1 MNLHTARMEAAHTAR
16 VSPARL
22 ELSHIVRR
30 FDGGGEPVEVLK
42 DVSLDIAPGEFVAI
56 MGQSGSGK
64 STLMNILG
72 CLDRPTSGQYRIGGR
87 DVATLTADALAD
99 LRRDTFG
106 FIFQSYHLIAGSS
119 AVENV
124 ELPGIY
130 SGMAAEARAARAEGL
145 LTALGLADRL
155 DHRPNQLSGG
165 QQQRVSIARALMN
178 GGSIIL
184 ADEPTG
190 ALDSASGRDVMALL
204 HRLHAAGHTIVV
216 ITHDRSVADEAERQI
231 EISDGRIVSDSG
243 RVPAEAAEA
252 LPDAQA
258 HVGRGLSGF
267 GEAARMAM
275 RSLFAKPLRTLL
287 TLLGMMIGVAAVIVM
302 LAIGN
307 GSRQD
312 VVDRISAM
320 GSNQLLVRPGSPG
333 QRTPD
338 GVTATLVPDDARAIA
353 ELPNVARVVP
363 EIQGGV
369 TLRANGVD
377 YQSTASGTWPDFPEA
392 RNWPVDTGT
401 FVMPQ
406 DEDSYAPVAVLGR
419 TVAEVL
425 FPQGQNPVGQYIL
438 VNSNPFLVVGTM
450 SEKGASPMGSDQD
463 DIVFVPLSTGGL
475 RLFGQRHLRSISVV
489 VEDTARIDETQAAIQ
504 DLLDTRHRVRDTTI
518 RNMASL
524 LTAVSETAST
534 MTILLGSVAAISLL
548 VGGIGIMNIMLV
560 NVTERTREIGIR
572 MATGASRG
580 DILRQFNTEAVVV
593 SAIGGGIGC
602 VIGVGVAL
610 ALQRFGISAVISP
623 GPIALAFASA
633 FLSGLVFGY
642 LPARKAAAMD
652 PAAALSS

>member
-1 MNLHTARMEAAHTAR
+1 
-16 VSPARL
+16 
-22 ELSHIVRR
+22 
-30 FDGGGEPVEVLK
+30 
-42 DVSLDIAPGEFVAI
+42 
-56 MGQSGSGK
+56 
-64 STLMNILG
+64 
-72 CLDRPTSGQYRIGGR
+72 
-87 DVATLTADALAD
+87 
-99 LRRDTFG
+99 
-106 FIFQSYHLIAGSS
+106 
-119 AVENV
+119 
-124 ELPGIY
+124 
-130 SGMAAEARAARAEGL
+130 
-145 LTALGLADRL
+145 
-155 DHRPNQLSGG
+155 
-165 QQQRVSIARALMN
+165 
-178 GGSIIL
+178 
-184 ADEPTG
+184 
-190 ALDSASGRDVMALL
+190 
-204 HRLHAAGHTIVV
+204 
-216 ITHDRSVADEAERQI
+216 
-231 EISDGRIVSDSG
+231 
-243 RVPAEAAEA
+243 
-252 LPDAQA
+252 
-258 HVGRGLSGF
+258 
-267 GEAARMAM
+267 MAM

-363 EIQGGV
+363 EIQGSV

-377 YQSTASGTWPDFPEA
+377 YQSTASGTWPDFPQA
-392 RNWPVDTGT
+392 RNWPLDTGT
-401 FVMPQ
+401 FVTPQ
-406 DEDSYAPVAVLGR
+406 DENSYAPVAVLGR
-419 TVAEVL
+419 TVTEVL
-425 FPQGQNPVGQYIL
+425 FPQGQDPVGQYIL

-450 SEKGASPMGSDQD
+450 SEKGASPMGTDQD

-504 DLLDTRHRVRDTTI
+504 NLLDQRHRVRDTTI

-572 MATGASRG
+572 MATGASQG

-602 VIGVGVAL
+602 IIGIGVAL